1 MLNRFKNRVKK
12 EEEME
17 ISGRQPP
24 QFQKLQFKFQ
34 KTMKM
39 GLLQRNDN
47 TPEARR
53 DQQKMNLTTNN
64 EETHRQLVLPVQCS
78 HHQCQRQELDPA

>member
-24 QFQKLQFKFQ
+24 QFQK
-34 KTMKM
+34 TMKT

-53 DQQKMNLTTNN
+53 DQQKTNLTTND

-78 HHQCQRQELDPA
+78 HHQCQRRELDPG